1 MCFSYEKS
9 KIGAGY
15 AVTFDILF
23 EDLCVKNVEECP
35 IFANTRIS
43 NISDGFQRPNRK
55 RFGMPKAK
63 QGQTAVGV
71 IVVEIHFTAVGC
83 FFFFEASLHV
93 KFPIPFQL
101 YISRCSA
108 EEINT
113 QNTQM

>member
-43 NISDGFQRPNRK
+43 NSETQP
-55 RFGMPKAK
+55 
-63 QGQTAVGV
+63 Q
-71 IVVEIHFTAVGC
+71 EIWNAESET
-83 FFFFEASLHV
+83 
-93 KFPIPFQL
+93 
-101 YISRCSA
+101 RTNCSWS
-108 EEINT
+108 NCCRDSFHSSWLLLLF
-113 QNTQM
+113 